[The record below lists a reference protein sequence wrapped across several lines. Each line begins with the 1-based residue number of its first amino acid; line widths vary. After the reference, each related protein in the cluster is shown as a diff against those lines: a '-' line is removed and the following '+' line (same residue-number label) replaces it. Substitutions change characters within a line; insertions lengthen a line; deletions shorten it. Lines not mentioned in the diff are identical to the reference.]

1 MPENETAHKSSDSM
15 VKSVGRSALGILGSR
30 LSGIVRDVVIAGYWG
45 GAGAPREP
53 HDRDSLYYQ
62 NRFRR
67 QHKRFPT
74 WADAMAHCSDVTKA
88 AWKDKLL
95 KAGVSPEELGVDG
108 SSRVD

>member
-1 MPENETAHKSSDSM
+1 MNQSM
-15 VKSVGRSALGILGSR
+15 QEIRVVPPSPGSCP
-30 LSGIVRDVVIAGYWG
+30 ICATKHD
-45 GAGAPREP
+45 PREP